1 MLTNIP
7 VSKQVWR
14 GWPESIA
21 DELSLAQ
28 IGISRKHKLYVK
40 PKDETSRNVSP
51 NFFFHIYFF
60 MYTGSLQKFDG
71 VECFTVLNINGGL
84 LI

>member
-1 MLTNIP
+1 MVKEWAKFRYGIFDEQGY
-7 VSKQVWR
+7 QVNF
-14 GWPESIA
+14 
-21 DELSLAQ
+21 
-28 IGISRKHKLYVK
+28 KL
-40 PKDETSRNVSP
+40 
-51 NFFFHIYFF
+51 FFHIYLF